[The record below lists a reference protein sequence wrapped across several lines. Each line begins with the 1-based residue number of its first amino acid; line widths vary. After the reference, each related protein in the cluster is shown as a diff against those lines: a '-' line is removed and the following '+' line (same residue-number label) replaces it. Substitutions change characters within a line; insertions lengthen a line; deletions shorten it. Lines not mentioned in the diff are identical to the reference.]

1 VLQEHAMQ
9 EIERKFLVK
18 NDTYKA
24 QASCHKRIT
33 QGYLN
38 FHPERT
44 VRVRI
49 MGDQSFLTIKGKS
62 NKTGTTRFEW
72 EKEIPLFEAQRLL
85 ELCEKPIIDKI
96 RYNVPV
102 ANHVFEVD
110 VFTADNEGLVIAE
123 VELNREKQPFT
134 SPNWLGKEVTGEAKY
149 YNSQLSKKPY
159 KQW

>member
-1 VLQEHAMQ
+1 MQ

-18 NDTYKA
+18 NDAYKA
-24 QASCHKRIT
+24 QAASHKRIT

-38 FHPERT
+38 AHPERT
-44 VRVRI
+44 VRVRVK
-49 MGDQSFLTIKGKS
+49 GDQGFLTIKGKS

-72 EKEIPLFEAQRLL
+72 EKEIPLSEAQSLL

-110 VFTADNEGLVIAE
+110 VFAANNEGLVIAE
-123 VELNREKQPFT
+123 VELSHEKQQYT
-134 SPNWLGKEVTGEAKY
+134 SPDWLGKEVTGEVKY
-149 YNSQLSKKPY
+149 YNSQLGKKPY
-159 KQW
+159 KEW